1 MFGETPPTRAQF
13 VSRLVPIGV
22 FCQKHVEIRSWLG
35 KLAGFP
41 TSSWE
46 AMPTAGRELR
56 KPPMRCAR
64 KGETKML
71 GNILGA
77 IAGEKIAGRNNKVA
91 GALLG
96 AAVPAI
102 ARRGLGTLGL
112 VAVAGWG
119 AKKLIDRSRGRK
131 SAEARRQNQR
141 TSA

>member
-1 MFGETPPTRAQF
+1 
-13 VSRLVPIGV
+13 
-22 FCQKHVEIRSWLG
+22 
-35 KLAGFP
+35 
-41 TSSWE
+41 
-46 AMPTAGRELR
+46 
-56 KPPMRCAR
+56 
-64 KGETKML
+64 ML